1 MPRKD
6 FVNNESMLC
15 SYTQRKD
22 LKKKQIFKSSVISY
36 NHTGKSLS
44 ETCVF
49 SSLCMSHVFPARNIF
64 SITLFTFD
72 TKNKWL
78 NRFEIDCFV
87 LTIRDRKIDDDIS
100 ANQSTERS
108 FTVAS

>member
-1 MPRKD
+1 
-6 FVNNESMLC
+6 
-15 SYTQRKD
+15 
-22 LKKKQIFKSSVISY
+22 
-36 NHTGKSLS
+36 
-44 ETCVF
+44 
-49 SSLCMSHVFPARNIF
+49 MSHVFPARNIF

-108 FTVAS
+108 FIVAS